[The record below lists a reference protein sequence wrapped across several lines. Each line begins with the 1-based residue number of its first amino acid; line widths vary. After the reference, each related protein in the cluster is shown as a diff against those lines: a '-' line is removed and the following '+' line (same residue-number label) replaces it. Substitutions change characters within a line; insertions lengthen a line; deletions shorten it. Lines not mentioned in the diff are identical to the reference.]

1 MSNPELSNIL
11 RSPKQKVASFIHF
24 AKAKFRQEKFKEVKK
39 LEPYIL
45 KNSVIFDIGAQFG
58 QYSKQFSKIHQGT
71 CIIYAF
77 EPFQYSRNIL
87 KKVIQGKKN
96 IKIFSNAF
104 SDKIYESTINIP
116 IKDSGKLGPGLA
128 HIGKEEKRDFVQQK
142 IDVQTIDSF
151 ILNENIVNLSF
162 IKIDIEGAE
171 ILVFEGAKQT
181 IKNFR
186 PAIKCE
192 IDENLIKRFNK
203 KPEDIFKFFKNF
215 NYKSFI
221 LNKDFQ
227 EVSEYSIPSD
237 YLFLPQK

>member
-1 MSNPELSNIL
+1 MSSPELSNIL
-11 RSPKQKVASFIHF
+11 QSPKQKVAGLFHF
-24 AKAKFRQEKFKEVKK
+24 AKAKFRQEKFKEVKR

-58 QYSKQFSKIHQGT
+58 QYSKQFSKIHEGSCT
-71 CIIYAF
+71 IYAF

-87 KKVIQGKKN
+87 KKVLRGKKN

-104 SDKIYESTINIP
+104 GDKIYESSINIP
-116 IKDSGKLGPGLA
+116 IKESGKLGPGLA

-142 IDVQTIDSF
+142 INVQTIDSF
-151 ILNENIVNLSF
+151 VFNESITNLSF

-171 ILVFEGAKQT
+171 LLVFQGAHQT

-186 PAIKCE
+186 PAVKCE

-203 KPEDIFKFFKNF
+203 KPEDIFEYFKSF
-215 NYKSFI
+215 NYKFYI
-221 LNKDFQ
+221 LNEGLHQ
-227 EVSEYSIPSD
+227 VSGYSIPSD
-237 YLFLPQK
+237 YLFLP

>member
-104 SDKIYESTINIP
+104 GDKIYESSINIP

-151 ILNENIVNLSF
+151 ILNKNIVNLSF

-171 ILVFEGAKQT
+171 ILV
-181 IKNFR
+181 
-186 PAIKCE
+186 
-192 IDENLIKRFNK
+192 
-203 KPEDIFKFFKNF
+203 
-215 NYKSFI
+215 
-221 LNKDFQ
+221 
-227 EVSEYSIPSD
+227 
-237 YLFLPQK
+237 